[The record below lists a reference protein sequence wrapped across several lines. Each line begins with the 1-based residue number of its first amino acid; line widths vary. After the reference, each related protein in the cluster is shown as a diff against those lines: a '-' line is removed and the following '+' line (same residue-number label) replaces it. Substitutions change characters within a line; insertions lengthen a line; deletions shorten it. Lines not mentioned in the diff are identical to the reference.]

1 MSILV
6 DGETRLLV
14 QGLTGREGAFHSHAM
29 LDYGTHVVAGV
40 TPGKGGQ
47 VALDY
52 RVPVF
57 DTVAEAV
64 AQTGANASCI
74 FVPAAFAPDAML
86 EAADAGLPLVICIT
100 EGVPALDMLRV
111 YHVLKAKGVRLIGPN
126 CPGATTV
133 GQAKVGII
141 PGTIHRPGPVGLVSR
156 SGTLTY
162 EVVQAMTDAGL
173 GQTTCVG
180 IGGDPIVGTSF
191 VDVLDLFNR
200 DPETEAIVMIGEIG
214 GEEEERAAAFCAAE
228 VRKPMAAFIAGRT
241 APPGRRMG
249 HAGAIIS
256 GGAGTAESKRVAL
269 EAAGIRVADSPS
281 QIPSLLREA
290 GVS

>member
-1 MSILV
+1 VSILV
-6 DGETRLLV
+6 NADTRLLV
-14 QGLTGREGAFHSHAM
+14 QGVTGREGAFHSAAM
-29 LDYGTHVVAGV
+29 LEYGTSIVAGV

-47 VALDY
+47 TALDG
-52 RVPVF
+52 RVPVY

-64 AQTGANASCI
+64 EETGANASCI

-86 EAADAGLPLVICIT
+86 EAADGGLPLVICIT

-111 YHVLKAKGVRLIGPN
+111 YHVLKARGVRLIGPN
-126 CPGATTV
+126 CPGLTSV
-133 GQAKVGII
+133 GEAKVGII
-141 PGTIHRPGPVGLVSR
+141 PGNIHARGPVGLVSR

-162 EVVQAMTDAGL
+162 EVVQAMTDAGM

-191 VDVLDLFNR
+191 VDVLDMFNQ
-200 DPETEAIVMIGEIG
+200 DPETGAIVMIGEIG
-214 GEEEERAAAFCAAE
+214 GEEEERAAAFCARE

-256 GGAGTAESKRVAL
+256 GGAGTAESKRAAL

-281 QIPSLLREA
+281 HIPQLLRDA
-290 GVS
+290 GVR

>member
-1 MSILV
+1 VSILV
-6 DGETRLLV
+6 NRDTRLVV
-14 QGLTGREGAFHSHAM
+14 QGITGREGEFHSRAM
-29 LDYGTHVVAGV
+29 LEFGTDIVAGV

-47 VALDY
+47 MTLDG
-52 RVPVF
+52 RVRVY
-57 DTVAEAV
+57 DTVVEAV
-64 AQTGANASCI
+64 EQTGANASCI

-86 EAADAGLPLVICIT
+86 EAADAGIGLVVCIT
-100 EGVPALDMLRV
+100 EGIPALDMLRV

-126 CPGATTV
+126 CPGMTTV
-133 GQAKVGII
+133 GEAKVGII
-141 PGTIHRPGPVGLVSR
+141 PGNIHAPGRVGLVSR

-162 EVVQAMTDAGL
+162 EVVQAMTDAGV

-191 VDVLDLFNR
+191 VDVLEMFNA
-200 DPETEAIVMIGEIG
+200 DPETEAVVMIGEIG
-214 GEEEERAAAFCAAE
+214 GDEEEKAAAYVARE

-256 GGAGTAESKRVAL
+256 GGTGTAESKRAAL
-269 EAAGIRVADSPS
+269 EAAGVRVADSPLE
-281 QIPSLLREA
+281 IPRLLREA
-290 GVS
+290 GVR